1 MYPLFAPPVQQPAS
15 TRVLGVGTRV
25 PCLTFR
31 CATLLSVDL
40 WEFVCKDLVNV
51 FNPGVFQKDGHFEAI
66 HKATK

>member
-1 MYPLFAPPVQQPAS
+1 
-15 TRVLGVGTRV
+15 
-25 PCLTFR
+25 
-31 CATLLSVDL
+31 L